1 MENFYTLTIYL
12 RWRLLTSLLI
22 ISWDTDQ
29 ERSLADF
36 FFFEVS
42 KNTCSSVVSSILF
55 CSKTFFF
62 FLKKIFIYFWLCWV
76 LVAVSRLLS
85 SCGTQVPECTGS
97 VVVVTGLVACRIL
110 VPGPGIEPLSPALE
124 GGFPTTRQS
133 RKSQSNF
140 LKLISLFFWLHWV
153 LVVTGSTFDHCCIG
167 IVSCSLWG
175 LVPWPGTEARP
186 LQREHAVLAT
196 GLPGKSF
203 SLIFTKP
210 FPGFKTL

>member
-29 ERSLADF
+29 DRSLADF

-124 GGFPTTRQS
+124 GGLVTTGPLVHQRSLCSKTLFQTC
-133 RKSQSNF
+133 NF
-140 LKLISLFFWLHWV
+140 SVKVFVLIFITFIKGIWMTGILIMTLPAYNLEISLTLFGPHFHNQWV
-153 LVVTGSTFDHCCIG
+153 GSG
-167 IVSCSLWG
+167 GW
-175 LVPWPGTEARP
+175 E
-186 LQREHAVLAT
+186 
-196 GLPGKSF
+196 
-203 SLIFTKP
+203 
-210 FPGFKTL
+210 